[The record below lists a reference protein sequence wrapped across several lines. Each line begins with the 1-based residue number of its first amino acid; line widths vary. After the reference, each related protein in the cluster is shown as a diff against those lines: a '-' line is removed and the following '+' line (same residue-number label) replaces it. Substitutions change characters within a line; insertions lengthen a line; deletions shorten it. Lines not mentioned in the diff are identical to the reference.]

1 MLDWHGGMTY
11 AEQYWEDGRFFVWYN
26 KIIYGGGL
34 CLSGCCWGA
43 DIYEER
49 VGVACSVVRI
59 WAFPD

>member
-49 VGVACSVVRI
+49 A
-59 WAFPD
+59 